1 MNQREF
7 ATVIAFLEGNYDK
20 FKISGKD
27 ITMEMWFDCIRD
39 LDYKLVQSALKKHAL
54 TSEWPPTIAS
64 IRKQAADINGPR
76 IPDHTEAWG
85 EVMSAMSRH
94 GSWNHLAALDSMS
107 QHTRRTV
114 IAFGWDRL
122 CQAENI
128 DVVRGQFLKMY
139 DSLTTRDMED
149 ALLPENF
156 RILLQEVQIKRLGE

>member
-1 MNQREF
+1 MNKNEF
-7 ATVIAFLEGNYDK
+7 MAIVEFLESNYK
-20 FKISGKD
+20 MKISESK
-27 ITMEMWFDCIRD
+27 TALSTWFDCLQD
-39 LDYKLVQSALKKHAL
+39 LDFPLVMGALKKHAL

-85 EVMSAMSRH
+85 EVTRAMSRH

-122 CQAENI
+122 CIADNV

-139 DSLTTRDMED
+139 DSLTTRDRED
-149 ALLPENF
+149 ALLPESF
-156 RILLQEVQIKRLGE
+156 RIMLQEAQLKRLEG